1 MKKLNIEHF
10 IKFKTKDGEKL
21 LSTYWNDKLKKLY
34 AEEKCIKI
42 KSF

>member
-34 AEEKCIKI
+34 AEEK
-42 KSF
+42 